1 MLGYCE
7 KLTWNAAS
15 RRLSPRSTL
24 ILSSRFANDYSLDQ
38 HTPPSALIE
47 FLLSAFDDESKSEE
61 SNFAFDIRHDLKQTE
76 TGVREILAHLPIL
89 NRNLVLRKC
98 IIKLEKNHRAA
109 RDYDRLAMVLQLYRE
124 CLHKLRGY
132 MKKSDARAKAH
143 EEETRRIERRQEA
156 LVIISSIF
164 EKHEH
169 EEKPEFTKLFR
180 PLPRDP
186 SNPSGEI
193 QKCSVLGAEV
203 VGLDFDP
210 LAPLDGVL
218 EKDNGS
224 NTFVAALAPL
234 CSLLQLPPGYLHAR
248 ALLVRFRYLKAS
260 GGTLPP
266 FNTAVLPVAKRLQ
279 FSRDRADLAWWCSL
293 QYDVGS
299 VEKLQCLD
307 MAHANATDASEEAEH
322 SKDPKEEIVA
332 LERVKRIDAARAGL
346 SDKILVDEVPKRH
359 QSISKIVKVLYMQI
373 IDNVQKRNQ
382 SEENYCPEHLV
393 QALLV
398 EGSITAATASLNDAD
413 GFATHHFRAL
423 ALLVH
428 DACKSLSNL
437 YSHISVGKFSR
448 ILTRHWL
455 VHGDDPGKGS
465 IADLRDASESPE
477 KIKQAS
483 SEDIKLDIERENSS
497 EFVMDIGMI
506 SSGNQTWSS
515 DSKNDTSNRNFTL
528 ANEPSALLPSSLRE
542 SSDCLCSRVALRIAF
557 LICFAE
563 DYHRRTTA
571 SSPEKSDEENE
582 NANFLPGERTK
593 LKSRSNF
600 HAPPSRQS
608 TNIFEGDLALQ
619 HARELLGIFFARQGS
634 TVAST
639 CGFLFD
645 QSCVHDESML
655 QNVGDPE
662 NESTDEEYRT
672 KSKAL
677 SFAMRHRALR
687 VATYLCPHEVLA
699 RVIAEET
706 YFTDDI
712 GVGDDDNLLERCA
725 FGSYVAMEIEA
736 MGLPLPHSDLLQLSF
751 MHFPSYARTI
761 WRNHGVISSSS
772 SSRELCGRLHVLLL
786 ELCVNHGGKTIDWEL
801 FLLILSELERLELP
815 RSLLLACE
823 CAIQSRAVTLASSQ
837 KRKDVLT
844 CVERATMK
852 ILELIVR
859 EVETNLIV
867 GIDFDAPVC
876 KSTLYRLVSVINT
889 EDITPD
895 RIYLVQGLC
904 RLSSR
909 CMGQGQMCI
918 GDVFQKAATRIVNN
932 LTDPDIHASASSIIA
947 SSSAI
952 EGRTQHRNIYD
963 LSERHPA
970 RSVCCEAIQRFENSF
985 DCMF

>member
-1 MLGYCE
+1 MQGYCE
-7 KLTWNAAS
+7 KLAWNAAS

-24 ILSSRFANDYSLDQ
+24 ILTSRFAEDYSLDK

-47 FLLSAFDDESKSEE
+47 FLLSAFDDDSKSEE
-61 SNFAFDIRHDLKQTE
+61 SNLAFDIRHDLKQTE
-76 TGVREILAHLPIL
+76 TAVREILAHLPIL

-124 CLHKLRGY
+124 CLHKLRGF
-132 MKKSDARAKAH
+132 MKKNDARAKAH
-143 EEETRRIERRQEA
+143 EEETGRIVRRQEA

-164 EKHEH
+164 EKHDH
-169 EEKPEFTKLFR
+169 EGKPEFTKLFR

-186 SNPSGEI
+186 SNLSGEI
-193 QKCSVLGAEV
+193 QKFSVLDAEEV
-203 VGLDFDP
+203 ELDFDP
-210 LAPLDGVL
+210 LASLDGVL
-218 EKDNGS
+218 EKDNS
-224 NTFVAALAPL
+224 NSFVATLAPL

-248 ALLVRFRYLKAS
+248 ALLVRFRNLKAS

-299 VEKLQCLD
+299 VEKLLCLD
-307 MAHANATDASEEAEH
+307 MAHENATDASEEAER
-322 SKDPKEEIVA
+322 SEDSEEEIVA

-359 QSISKIVKVLYMQI
+359 QAISKIVKVLYMQI
-373 IDNVQKRNQ
+373 IDNVQKRAQ
-382 SEENYCPEHLV
+382 AEENYCPEHLV

-398 EGSITAATASLNDAD
+398 EGSLTAAMASLNDAD
-413 GFATHHFRAL
+413 GFTTHHFRAL
-423 ALLVH
+423 AMLVH
-428 DACKSLSNL
+428 DACKSLSNR

-455 VHGDDPGKGS
+455 VHGDDPGSGS

-477 KIKQAS
+477 KIEKAS
-483 SEDIKLDIERENSS
+483 SEDIKLDIEKENSS
-497 EFVMDIGMI
+497 EFVMDIGII
-506 SSGNQTWSS
+506 SSGNQTWSA
-515 DSKNDTSNRNFTL
+515 DSKNDTNNRNFTL
-528 ANEPSALLPSSLRE
+528 VNEPSALLPSSRRE

-582 NANFLPGERTK
+582 NANILPGERTK
-593 LKSRSNF
+593 QKSRSKL

-655 QNVGDPE
+655 QNVGEPE
-662 NESTDEEYRT
+662 NESTDEENRT

-699 RVIAEET
+699 RVIAEQT
-706 YFTDDI
+706 YCTDDI
-712 GVGDDDNLLERCA
+712 GVGDYDNLLERCA

-736 MGLPLPHSDLLQLSF
+736 MGLPLPHSDLVQLSS

-823 CAIQSRAVTLASSQ
+823 CAIRSRAVTLASSQ
-837 KRKDVLT
+837 KRKDVLA
-844 CVERATMK
+844 CVERATVK

-859 EVETNLIV
+859 EVETNLCA
-867 GIDFDAPVC
+867 GIKFDAPEC

-904 RLSSR
+904 SLASR
-909 CMGQGQMCI
+909 CVGQGQMCI
-918 GDVFQKAATRIVNN
+918 GDEFQKAATRIVNH
-932 LTDPDIHASASSIIA
+932 LADPDIHVSASSILA
-947 SSSAI
+947 SSTAF
-952 EGRTQHRNIYD
+952 EGRTQHRSNMKNW
-963 LSERHPA
+963 SERHPA
-970 RSVCCEAIQRFENSF
+970 RSVCNEAIQRFENSF
-985 DCMF
+985 D